1 MKFKF
6 GSQWLEDPNYI
17 TKLIKRVID
26 ESGEADRFLQKLDK
40 EVVLFK
46 EGEELDSIYILLEG
60 VVDLFKKKP
69 HAETDLPVLRLQSGS
84 LIGIISYTTG
94 KASLTTAVTAEP
106 CTVLKI
112 PELEVR
118 NLMSGQNRIQEYL
131 DELILAN
138 LLERFRSTIILQMK
152 LDSVNQKLQNERNE
166 LRQAYQELKAAQ
178 DQLIYQEKMAT
189 LGQLVAGFA
198 HEVNNPAASLLRS
211 TETLEQRMS
220 GLMNKAD
227 DKASVFAQRFYEAGK
242 KAVYPDTKT
251 IREKSKEL
259 KKLFV
264 DLSSSQARLMAQI
277 PDDLIGELQKRK
289 IQESDEL
296 NIYLNHFEMGKM
308 FQNIQSAGNRI
319 SGMVR
324 SLKSYSRSD
333 TDQEWEMVD
342 IREGIHDTLQLTSNR
357 IKYYEIDID
366 LEEIPKIRAN
376 PAALNQ
382 VWTNIILNA
391 SDAMGKN
398 GSLTIRCNNDENNI
412 WVTFQDSGPGIK
424 EEIINKIFDSNFS
437 TKKSDVK
444 FGLGLGLSISKE
456 IVQQHNGSITA
467 KNSQKGGAVFT
478 VTLPVKNQ

>member
-6 GSQWLEDPNYI
+6 GAQWLEDPNYI

-46 EGEELDSIYILLEG
+46 EGEELDSIYILLDG

-94 KASLTTAVTAEP
+94 KASLTTAITAEP

-118 NLMSGQNRIQEYL
+118 NLMSGQNRMQEYL

-227 DKASVFAQRFYEAGK
+227 DETSVFAHRFYDAGK
-242 KAVYPDTKT
+242 KAGYPDTKT

-259 KKLFV
+259 KKSFD

-277 PDDLIGELQKRK
+277 PDDLINELQKRK
-289 IQESDEL
+289 LKESDEL
-296 NIYLNHFEMGKM
+296 NSYLNHFEMGKM

-333 TDQEWEMVD
+333 TDQQWEEVD

-357 IKYYEIDID
+357 IKYYDIDID

-398 GSLTIRCNNDENNI
+398 GSLTIRCNNDEKNI

-424 EEIINKIFDSNFS
+424 EEIIDKIFDSNFS

-456 IVQQHNGSITA
+456 IVQQHDGSITA
-467 KNSQKGGAVFT
+467 KNSQKGGAIFT
-478 VTLPVKNQ
+478 VTLPIKNQ